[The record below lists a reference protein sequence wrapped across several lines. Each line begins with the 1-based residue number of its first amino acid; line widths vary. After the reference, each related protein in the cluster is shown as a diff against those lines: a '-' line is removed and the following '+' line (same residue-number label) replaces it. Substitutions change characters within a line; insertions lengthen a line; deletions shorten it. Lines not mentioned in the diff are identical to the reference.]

1 MKRILGFIKRPFVV
15 IGAGS
20 LFVLL
25 VVAGLQHSGNL
36 EVLELAA
43 YDLFIRMEPKLAKE
57 ETRIT
62 IIEISEKDIQALGRW
77 PLTDDTLAKAIGN
90 LLKSKPRAIGVDI
103 YRDIAVPPGTEAL
116 NRVFTDN
123 PQVIG
128 IMTVGERGVPPLSVI
143 KGTEQEGFGDILI
156 DRGGVVRRAL
166 LFLDDGENTFVSF
179 ALRLA
184 SRYLKAEGI
193 TLQPDPYNSQFI
205 RLKDTTIRPLE
216 ESDGGYVKA
225 DARGYQFLLD
235 YRNAGVPFRTYSF
248 SDLLADRVSPEAIV
262 NRIILVGVN
271 AQSVND
277 SFFTPLSRGFDAD
290 QHSSGVVLHGHI
302 TNQLL
307 RFSLDGTSPIAT
319 WPEKQKVLWLL
330 SWSFLGGVIG
340 FRTRSARRFSM
351 LTAGGLMIL
360 FFVAY
365 AAFLSGWWIPL
376 VPPAL
381 SFFNSAVVVT
391 AYLTGREK
399 KERAVLMQIFSR
411 HVSKEIAEMIW
422 QQREQ
427 FLHNGRPRSQKMTA
441 TVLFSDLKGFT
452 TMSEKMEPQ
461 DLIDWLNTYME
472 SMAGLIMK
480 HGGIV
485 DNYVG
490 DGIKADFGVPIPDM
504 GDDDVRRHAMNAV
517 SCALAMENEMRRLNA
532 LWSEMGHP
540 VVGVRVGIHT
550 GPVVGGLLGSSERLK
565 YTTIGDTVNIA
576 SRLESFDK
584 DVCKDE
590 LCRILIGDTTLRC
603 LDARYATEKIG
614 EVGLKGKGEKTT
626 IHRVLGENIPS
637 SSMPT
642 KELCQ

>member
-1 MKRILGFIKRPFVV
+1 MKRFLRFIKRPFVV

-20 LFVLL
+20 LFVIL
-25 VVAGLQHSGNL
+25 VVAGLQFSGNL

-43 YDLFIRMEPKLAKE
+43 YDLFIRMEPKLAEE

-62 IIEISEKDIQALGRW
+62 IVEISEKDILALGRW
-77 PLTDDTLAKAIGN
+77 PLTDETLAKAIGI

-143 KGTEQEGFGDILI
+143 QGTEQEGFGDILI

-166 LFLDDGENTFVSF
+166 LFLDDGEKSFVSF

-184 SRYLKAEGI
+184 SRYLQPEGI
-193 TLQPDPYNSQFI
+193 TLQPDPANPQFI

-216 ESDGGYVKA
+216 GSDGGYVRA

-235 YRNAGVPFRTYSF
+235 YKNAGVPFRTYSF
-248 SDLLADRVSPEAIV
+248 SDLLSASIPPDAVV
-262 NRIILVGVN
+262 NRIVLVGVN

-290 QHSSGVVLHGHI
+290 QHVSGVVLHGNI
-302 TNQLL
+302 VNQLL
-307 RFSLDGTSPIAT
+307 RFSLDGASPVAT
-319 WPEKQKVLWLL
+319 WPGKRKFVWLL
-330 SWSFLGGVIG
+330 SWSILGGVIG

-351 LTAGGLMIL
+351 LTAGGLLIL
-360 FFVAY
+360 FSVAF

-381 SFFNSAVVVT
+381 SFFISAVVVT
-391 AYLTGREK
+391 AYMTGREK

-411 HVSKEIAEMIW
+411 HVSKEIAEMLW

-427 FLHNGRPRSQKMTA
+427 FLHNGRLRSQKMTA

-452 TMSEKMEPQ
+452 TMSERMDPQ
-461 DLIDWLNTYME
+461 DLMDWLNSYME
-472 SMAGLIMK
+472 SMAGLVMA

-490 DGIKADFGVPIPDM
+490 DGIKADFGVPLP
-504 GDDDVRRHAMNAV
+504 GKDDDEVRRHAMNAV
-517 SCALAMENEMRRLNA
+517 SCALAMEKEMRRLNA
-532 LWSEMGHP
+532 LWSSQGLPEMGI
-540 VVGVRVGIHT
+540 RVGIHT
-550 GPVVGGLLGSSERLK
+550 GPVVAGLLGSSERLK
-565 YTTIGDTVNIA
+565 FTTLGDTVNIA
-576 SRLESFDK
+576 ARLESYDK
-584 DVCKDE
+584 DVCKDA
-590 LCRILIGDTTLRC
+590 LCRILVGDTTLRC
-603 LDARYATEKIG
+603 LDERYTAEKIG
-614 EVGLKGKGEKTT
+614 DVSLQGKDDIITV
-626 IHRVLGENIPS
+626 HRVLGEISPCPAS
-637 SSMPT
+637 R
-642 KELCQ
+642 

>member
-20 LFVLL
+20 LFVIL
-25 VVAGLQHSGNL
+25 VVGGLQLSGNL

-43 YDLFIRMEPKLAKE
+43 YDLCLRMEPKLAKE

-77 PLTDDTLAKAIGN
+77 PLTDETLAKAIGI
-90 LLKSKPRAIGVDI
+90 LLKSKPRVIGVDI
-103 YRDIAVPPGTEAL
+103 YRDIAVPPGTVAL
-116 NRVFTDN
+116 SRVFTDN

-128 IMTVGERGVPPLSVI
+128 IMTVGEKGVPPLPVI

-179 ALRLA
+179 ALRLT
-184 SRYLKAEGI
+184 SRYLQPEGI
-193 TLQPDPYNSQFI
+193 TLQPDSANPQFI

-225 DARGYQFLLD
+225 DVRGYQFLLD
-235 YRNAGVPFRTYSF
+235 YKSAGVPFRTYSF
-248 SDLLADRVSPEAIV
+248 SDLLSASIPPEAIID
-262 NRIILVGVN
+262 RIVLVGVN

-277 SFFTPLSRGFDAD
+277 SFFTPLSRGFEAD
-290 QHSSGVVLHGHI
+290 QHVSGVVLHGLI
-302 TNQLL
+302 ADQLL
-307 RFSLDGTSPIAT
+307 RYSLDGASPIAT
-319 WPEKQKVLWLL
+319 WPGNRKFVWLL
-330 SWSFLGGVIG
+330 SWSLLGGVIG
-340 FRTRSARRFSM
+340 FRTRSARRFSA
-351 LTAGGLMIL
+351 LTAGGLLIL
-360 FFVAY
+360 FCVAF

-381 SFFNSAVVVT
+381 SFFISAVVVT
-391 AYLTGREK
+391 AYMTGREK

-427 FLHNGRPRSQKMTA
+427 FLHNGRIRSRKMTA

-452 TMSEKMEPQ
+452 TMSERMDPQ
-461 DLIDWLNTYME
+461 DLMDWLNSYME
-472 SMAGLIMK
+472 SMAGLVMA

-490 DGIKADFGVPIPDM
+490 DGIKADFGVPLP
-504 GDDDVRRHAMNAV
+504 GKDDDEVRRHAMNAV
-517 SCALAMENEMRRLNA
+517 SCALAMENEMLRLNA
-532 LWSEMGHP
+532 LWSSQGLPEMGI
-540 VVGVRVGIHT
+540 RVGIHT
-550 GPVVGGLLGSSERLK
+550 GPVVAGLLGSSERMK
-565 YTTIGDTVNIA
+565 YTTLGDTVNTA
-576 SRLESFDK
+576 ARLESFDK
-584 DVCKDE
+584 EICKDAI
-590 LCRILIGDTTLRC
+590 CRILVGDTTLRC
-603 LDARYATEKIG
+603 LDERYKAEKIG
-614 EVGLKGKGEKTT
+614 DVSLKGKDDIITV
-626 IHRVLGENIPS
+626 HRILGEISPCPAS
-637 SSMPT
+637 R
-642 KELCQ
+642 

>member
-20 LFVLL
+20 LFVFL

-43 YDLFIRMEPKLAKE
+43 YDFFIRMEPKLTRE
-57 ETRIT
+57 ESRIT
-62 IIEISEKDIQALGRW
+62 IVEISEKDILALGRW
-77 PLTDDTLAKAIGN
+77 PLTDETLARAIGI
-90 LLKSKPRAIGVDI
+90 LLKSNPRAIGIDI
-103 YRDIAVPPGTEAL
+103 YRDIEVPPGTEAL

-128 IMTVGERGVPPLSVI
+128 IMTVGDRGVPPLSVI

-166 LFLDDGENTFVSF
+166 LFLDDGQKTFVSF

-184 SRYLKAEGI
+184 SRYLHPEGI
-193 TLQPDPYNSQFI
+193 TLQPDPGNPQFI

-225 DARGYQFLLD
+225 DSRGYQFLLD
-235 YRNAGVPFRTYSF
+235 YKDAGVPFRTYSF
-248 SDLLADRVSPEAIV
+248 SDLLSGSVPPDVVV

-290 QHSSGVVLHGHI
+290 QHISGVVLHGHI
-302 TNQLL
+302 VNQLL
-307 RFSLDGTSPIAT
+307 RFSLDGASPIAT
-319 WPEKQKVLWLL
+319 FTGNQKTLWFL
-330 SWSFLGGVIG
+330 SWSLLGGVIG
-340 FRTRSARRFSM
+340 FRTRSARRFLM
-351 LTAGGLMIL
+351 LTAGGMLIL
-360 FFVAY
+360 LIAAF
-365 AAFLSGWWIPL
+365 AAFLSGWWIPF

-381 SFFNSAVVVT
+381 SFFISAVVVT

-399 KERAVLMQIFSR
+399 KDRAVLMQIFSR

-422 QQREQ
+422 RQRDQ
-427 FLHNGRPRSQKMTA
+427 FLHNGRLRSRNLTA

-452 TMSEKMEPQ
+452 TMSERMDPQ
-461 DLIDWLNTYME
+461 DLMDWLNSYME
-472 SMAGLIMK
+472 AMAGLVMA

-490 DGIKADFGVPIPDM
+490 DGIKADFGVPLP
-504 GDDDVRRHAMNAV
+504 GKDDDEVRRHAMNAV
-517 SCALAMENEMRRLNA
+517 SCALAMEKEMRRLNA
-532 LWSEMGHP
+532 LWSSQGLPEMGI
-540 VVGVRVGIHT
+540 RVGIHT
-550 GPVVGGLLGSSERLK
+550 GPVVAGLLGSSERLK
-565 YTTIGDTVNIA
+565 YTTLGDTVNIA
-576 SRLESFDK
+576 ARLESYDK
-584 DVCKDE
+584 TVCKDA
-590 LCRILIGDTTLRC
+590 LCRILVGETTLRY
-603 LDARYATEKIG
+603 LDERYTAEKIG
-614 EVGLKGKGEKTT
+614 DVSLKGKDDIITV
-626 IHRVLGENIPS
+626 HRVLSDNSPC
-637 SSMPT
+637 PAT
-642 KELCQ
+642 Q